1 MITSLSRIMMDK
13 FIDLMCGDFSVIKE
27 PGDKDDANAIA
38 EAATKLIIDYENTV
52 DSLGYKQRL
61 TDAIDERRRDM
72 KLMMLRLCGAVAELG
87 EVDKAK
93 ETLKLYGWNVDK
105 LDTDRL
111 IQKIEAE
118 AKRFEAQIKR
128 EEEEKNRKKKSEDER
143 PPADEIR
150 ATYDKEAAFVMT
162 YFKMQI
168 NLSEISAS
176 VYANIVAHAM
186 DEIKHKQQAMKI
198 K

>member
-1 MITSLSRIMMDK
+1 
-13 FIDLMCGDFSVIKE
+13 MCGDFSVIKE

-52 DSLGYKQRL
+52 DPLGYKQRL

-72 KLMMLRLCGAVAELG
+72 KLMMLRLCCAVAELG

-93 ETLKLYGWNVDK
+93 EALKLYGWNVDK